1 MNHNFAKVTEDHRI
15 VFAPDTLGRSLRAPY
30 PWQYHQAGYWEV
42 DTTVPSAPEGQYAH
56 PTGKWD
62 LVTVQDEFVPEVYEE
77 TCEQVNPNEVY
88 RPPVKVVRQ
97 RYEFLPLPP
106 APPPPPKRYSKM
118 KFVLALAKR
127 GMLAEWDEFAAKTEV
142 MPGLTV
148 GRLFSEATWLQ
159 SNDDNFGEVLKAAD
173 FVFGTDTINAAL
185 DESEDEE
192 W

>member
-15 VFAPDTLGRSLRAPY
+15 VFAPDTLGRSLRAPF
-30 PWQYHQAGYWEV
+30 PWQYHAANYWEI
-42 DTTVPSAPEGQYAH
+42 DATAPTAPEGMEAH
-56 PTGKWD
+56 PTGLYD
-62 LVTVQDEFVPEVYEE
+62 LVTVQEEHVPATDENGEPVDPTDEYK
-77 TCEQVNPNEVY
+77 PL
-88 RPPVKVVRQ
+88 VKVVRQ

-106 APPPPPKRYSKM
+106 APPPQPKRYSKM

-159 SNDDNFGEVLKAAD
+159 SNDDNFGAVLKAAD